1 MIIYDHLHTIR
12 LLRLTLRERTLFSP
26 VTESYQIKMLRLLVD
41 NREYKCRLVVYG
53 HNLLQLSK
61 NNGSNLHRLRNFPL
75 RQLNEAQGAARKD
88 AE

>member
-1 MIIYDHLHTIR
+1 
-12 LLRLTLRERTLFSP
+12 
-26 VTESYQIKMLRLLVD
+26 MLRLLVD
-41 NREYKCRLVVYG
+41 NLEYKCRLVVYG

-75 RQLNEAQGAARKD
+75 RRLNEAQGAARKD